1 MVFIGI
7 DPAFRKD
14 GFKGCVIDSI
24 AKTVDFIAFEDLFDF
39 YFWMEGRE
47 DLQSRRVL
55 VFIENSNL
63 QSVNFDMRGSVAEV
77 ARKGRNVGAN
87 QAISQLAVQAANM
100 VFGKDNVIGIS
111 PKAKGSK
118 LGELQSNALARLFSL
133 EIKTRNQDERDAF
146 KLAALAWAYHNADS
160 KIILNN

>member
-1 MVFIGI
+1 MIFIGI

-14 GFKGCVIDSI
+14 GFRGCVIDSI
-24 AKTVDFIAFEDLFDF
+24 AKTVDFISFEDLFDF
-39 YFWMEGRE
+39 YFWMKDKK
-47 DLQSRRVL
+47 DLQNRRVL

-63 QSVNFDMRGSVAEV
+63 QSVNFDMRGSIAEI

-100 VFGKDNVIGIS
+100 VFGKDNVICIS

-118 LGELQSNALARLFSL
+118 LSELQSSALAKQFCL

-146 KLAALAWAYHNADS
+146 KLAALAWAYYNADS
-160 KIILNN
+160 KIISNC